1 MPPIHLDDVT
11 SSAAIDIFIL
21 LTISIGIVA
30 EIRRNPPLLR
40 GTATKQRQSPGS
52 HETLT
57 LTIEP
62 GVNPRRQCDHRTS
75 LSPCFELDTPPK
87 EPLLELAL
95 PR

>member
-40 GTATKQRQSPGS
+40 RTQLSNG
-52 HETLT
+52 
-57 LTIEP
+57 
-62 GVNPRRQCDHRTS
+62 NRRVAMKR
-75 LSPCFELDTPPK
+75 
-87 EPLLELAL
+87 
-95 PR
+95 